1 MLVRQISHWTP
12 ARWRG
17 HADAVRALVQVL
29 ADAGADAEGLP
40 RRGVPTLPDT
50 ALADQVRVLAADLM
64 AAHPP
69 PDVLERVEADVTAL
83 RHALRDS

>member
-1 MLVRQISHWTP
+1 MQR
-12 ARWRG
+12 
-17 HADAVRALVQVL
+17 L

-64 AAHPP
+64 AAGPP
-69 PDVLERVEADVTAL
+69 AEVLERMAADVTAIRAGL
-83 RHALRDS
+83 RSE